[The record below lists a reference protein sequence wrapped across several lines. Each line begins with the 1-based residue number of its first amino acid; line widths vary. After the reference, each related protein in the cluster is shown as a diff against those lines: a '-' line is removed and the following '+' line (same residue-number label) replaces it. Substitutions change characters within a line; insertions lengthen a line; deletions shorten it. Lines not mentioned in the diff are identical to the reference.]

1 MQFQEVEAAVKK
13 NKIDNVTPSSPN
25 SIISLNKKIKK
36 VKSTSKQLQEE
47 VNFKNK
53 KIFTTT
59 DLDWIDDM
67 MMTIMMKMTTLVM
80 MKAKILIIM
89 IIIIMM
95 IQSIMKSCHLTSYW
109 IIKHRSS
116 KEKIK

>member
-67 MMTIMMKMTTLVM
+67 MMTMNDENDDVGDDERKNINDNNNDNNNDDSKYYEIM
-80 MKAKILIIM
+80 
-89 IIIIMM
+89 
-95 IQSIMKSCHLTSYW
+95 
-109 IIKHRSS
+109 SS
-116 KEKIK
+116 DELLDNKTP